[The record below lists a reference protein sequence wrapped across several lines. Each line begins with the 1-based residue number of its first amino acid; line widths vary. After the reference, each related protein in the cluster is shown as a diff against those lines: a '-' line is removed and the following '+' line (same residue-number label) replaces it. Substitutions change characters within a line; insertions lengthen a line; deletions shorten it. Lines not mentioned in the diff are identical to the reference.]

1 MNNTL
6 KKNVAS
12 ATSGFKA
19 KMKMLLVN
27 PATAEQQKANLVNK
41 AKCILARINRALV
54 AICRR
59 STVYAVIGFILQMTT
74 QTIWPEF
81 PSQFPAVYAWFVGW
95 SQLYEISV
103 KILLSL
109 LSNLVHLRLGELLPD
124 ILEAI
129 QGLGS
134 LAWWL

>member
-19 KMKMLLVN
+19 KIKMLLVN
-27 PATAEQQKANLVNK
+27 PIATTERNTNLVNK

-103 KILLSL
+103 KILLSF
-109 LSNLVHLRLGELLPD
+109 LSNLVHLRLGELIPD
-124 ILEAI
+124 ILEAL
-129 QGLGS
+129 QSLGN
-134 LAWWL
+134 LAWWI